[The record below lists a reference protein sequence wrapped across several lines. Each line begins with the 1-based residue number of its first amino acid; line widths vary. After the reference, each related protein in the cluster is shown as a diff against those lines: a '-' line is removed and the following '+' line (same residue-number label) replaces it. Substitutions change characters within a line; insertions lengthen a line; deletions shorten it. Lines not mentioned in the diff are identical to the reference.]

1 MSKPIE
7 ILNKD
12 DLENTINKLQIL
24 FDDIYRKFSA
34 LNDVYDFVSGEPV
47 PQQSIVSVD
56 SDEVNLDLTQ
66 HLINYNH
73 NNIHVRQHALDS
85 TLDHTST
92 ITEDNI
98 FTGDANGLP
107 KDSGS
112 SISDV
117 EDCDNHTS
125 GSTNFVLAQQAAEA
139 DLDQTIS
146 DPPTQAEV
154 QAISDKV
161 DALLAKLRSANVL
174 AT

>member
-66 HLINYNH
+66 HLINYNQSF
-73 NNIHVRQHALDS
+73 NNLYIIYL
-85 TLDHTST
+85 
-92 ITEDNI
+92 
-98 FTGDANGLP
+98 
-107 KDSGS
+107 
-112 SISDV
+112 
-117 EDCDNHTS
+117 
-125 GSTNFVLAQQAAEA
+125 
-139 DLDQTIS
+139 
-146 DPPTQAEV
+146 
-154 QAISDKV
+154 
-161 DALLAKLRSANVL
+161 
-174 AT
+174 